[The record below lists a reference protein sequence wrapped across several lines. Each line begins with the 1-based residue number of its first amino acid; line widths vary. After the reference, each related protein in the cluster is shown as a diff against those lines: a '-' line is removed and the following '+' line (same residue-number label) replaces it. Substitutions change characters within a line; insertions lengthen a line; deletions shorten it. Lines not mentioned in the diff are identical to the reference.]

1 MNSSQI
7 KPDLPV
13 ECSDHGVFAHV
24 DHMEGEDLIKLKK
37 DKSGQHHF
45 IPLSWVS
52 KVDDKVHIDRPGEQA
67 MKEWT
72 TTPKLADTRDF
83 DRKSTDKGSRPRDK
97 SAEQATQAGMQRSAP
112 KAAPSPSQQHR

>member
-1 MNSSQI
+1 MNSFQI
-7 KPDLPV
+7 KADLPV

-24 DHMEGEDLIKLKK
+24 DHMEGKDLIKLKK

-72 TTPKLADTRDF
+72 TTAKLPDTKQF
-83 DRKSTDKGSRPRDK
+83 DRKSVDKNSQPSAK
-97 SAEQATQAGMQRSAP
+97 SQERASNEGMRNASA
-112 KAAPSPSQQHR
+112 KTAPSSSEQHR